1 MTRSIQQGFTLIE
14 LMIVVA
20 IIGILA
26 AVALPAYQDYTVRA
40 KVSEGMVIA
49 ESFKTQ
55 IAESTTTAEL
65 AANVAAANTTVAP
78 LNPTK
83 YLTSIAA
90 APATGVILVTYNAT
104 NVGPIGAAN
113 TLVISPF
120 VKSGALVETL
130 PVAMGASHTG
140 VIDWA
145 CRGTGTSAATAGGMG
160 AAGAGTLLAKYSP
173 TACR

>member
-1 MTRSIQQGFTLIE
+1 MTRSIQKGFTLIE

-26 AVALPAYQDYTVRA
+26 SVALPAYQNYTVRS
-40 KVSEGMVIA
+40 KISEGMVIA
-49 ESFKTQ
+49 ESFKTH
-55 IAESTTTAEL
+55 IAEATSVVEL
-65 AANVAAANTTVAP
+65 AANAAVANSTVAP

-90 APATGVILVTYNAT
+90 DANGVITITYNTT
-104 NVGPIGAAN
+104 NVGPIGVDN

-120 VKSGALVETL
+120 VKSTSGVEDLATAIGANH
-130 PVAMGASHTG
+130 AGA
-140 VIDWA
+140 IDWA
-145 CRGTGTSAATAGGMG
+145 CRGHGGAAATAGNMA
-160 AAGAGTLLAKYSP
+160 AAGAGTLLEKYSP